1 MTLESL
7 SKQLSQTNQTLTY
20 QGEINMFTA
29 EQLLNAVDRPTYVLT
44 KAEAQNRANNMP
56 RQSTFISVVNRS
68 KGVAF
73 FTNDHCFGYDV
84 LPDDFT
90 SCTSVVPQ
98 TVVPRKGLESG
109 VITNIDEYVAVYYDD
124 CRIIESTQEL
134 VDYLNNE
141 YAHVND

>member
-20 QGEINMFTA
+20 QGEINMFTV
-29 EQLLNAVDRPTYVLT
+29 EQLMNASHRPSSVIS
-44 KAEAQNRANNMP
+44 KADAQGRMMALS
-56 RQSTFISVVNRS
+56 RQGTFISVVNRS

-141 YAHVND
+141 YAHVNN